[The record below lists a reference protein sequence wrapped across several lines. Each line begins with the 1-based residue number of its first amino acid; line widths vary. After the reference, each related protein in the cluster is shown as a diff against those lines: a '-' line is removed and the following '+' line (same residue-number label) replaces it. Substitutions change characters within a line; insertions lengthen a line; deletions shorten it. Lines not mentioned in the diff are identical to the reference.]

1 MSNSQGSGPFV
12 AAKSTTS
19 SPVSAPPAQAPATAS
34 SGNDPQRRSG
44 GGGTAFGSNLSSR
57 NNLASPRSGQA
68 GRSNHRNRR
77 KPGATASEETVA
89 ESQLT
94 MGTRNRRKGT
104 SITHLMR
111 WNVSTAASRSSDS
124 YHWHD
129 NRRYPTFGMGSG
141 YHQVDKARLLPLIR
155 DRLTSWKSYVNA
167 NYRFIVHPGGDFR
180 AQVINPD
187 DPLPWNLVLQVLASA
202 KTQQPTC
209 PICLSAP
216 VAPRMSKCGHIFCL
230 PCLIRYMASVDD
242 VKCPP
247 ERRPKYKKCVICM
260 DSVYLVES
268 RPVRFFAGQENTA
281 PREGEDIVLRL
292 VMKRMGSILAL
303 PKDGAHCPTRVEEI
317 PWHFAAEVMDYARI
331 MKGTEAYMIDQYARE
346 VEDLKIM
353 QQEDEAMFGEDGEWA
368 KKAVTSIELQIEAI
382 KGMGNPRGYPSDT
395 SADIPEAEV
404 ESERKKEKR
413 PEIKFNESEE
423 DVPLMYHVSHEA
435 RSGHSSTS
443 ISRSQTPSQNKPEVA
458 VSVPASE
465 SAPTAKLH
473 PQDGE
478 LSASQVDA
486 RDVIRRGNGGSARGD
501 APYYFYQALPHY
513 YLSTLDIK
521 ILRAAFGSYS
531 DLPSTILPR
540 VENVITG
547 CSVDDDFRK
556 RARYLAHLPY
566 GCEIAFLECD
576 WTDIVPAGVLEAFS
590 AEIDQRRK
598 RKLEKDSREERARI
612 KAESRH
618 EENHWALAKH
628 RRESLVDDYEQG
640 LPAAV
645 ATQSIDEAGPE
656 GGESSPAMAA
666 TSPPV
671 GNDIPNGEE
680 PSVAGPVSPSTS
692 SARGRTVWG
701 TPLVHVPSETGPAT
715 SMPASDNNN
724 GWLPDWERDLILRE
738 QVLVELE
745 SAGSVGGGS
754 GRAPGQGKGAQ
765 GGKKK
770 KFKKVT
776 LMTNGGKRGA

>member
-1 MSNSQGSGPFV
+1 MSNSQSSGPFV

-19 SPVSAPPAQAPATAS
+19 SAVSAPPAQAPATVS

-44 GGGTAFGSNLSSR
+44 GGGTTFGSNLSSR

-77 KPGATASEETVA
+77 KPSATASEEIVA
-89 ESQLT
+89 ESQVT

-111 WNVSTAASRSSDS
+111 WNVSTAASQSSDS

-129 NRRYPTFGMGSG
+129 SRRYPTYGMGSG
-141 YHQVDKARLLPLIR
+141 YHEVDKAR
-155 DRLTSWKSYVNA
+155 YVNA

-209 PICLSAP
+209 PICLSTP

-230 PCLIRYMASVDD
+230 PCLIRYMASVEDA
-242 VKCPP
+242 KSPS

-268 RPVRFFAGQENTA
+268 RPVRFFAGQENAA
-281 PREGEDIVLRL
+281 PREGEDVILRL

-346 VEDLKIM
+346 VGDLKIM

-368 KKAVTSIELQIEAI
+368 KKAVASIELQIEAI
-382 KGMGNPRGYPSDT
+382 KGMGNPRGYPSDI
-395 SADIPEAEV
+395 SADLSEAEV
-404 ESERKKEKR
+404 ESERKKEKK
-413 PEIKFNESEE
+413 PEIKFNENEG
-423 DVPLMYHVSHEA
+423 DAPLMYHVSHEA
-435 RSGHSSTS
+435 HSGYSSTS
-443 ISRSQTPSQNKPEVA
+443 ISRSQTPSQNRPEAA
-458 VSVPASE
+458 VLAPAPE
-465 SAPTAKLH
+465 SAPTVKLQ
-473 PQDGE
+473 PQGRE
-478 LSASQVDA
+478 LSASQADA
-486 RDVIRRGNGGSARGD
+486 RDVIRCGNGSSARGD

-547 CSVDDDFRK
+547 YSVDDDLRK

-566 GCEIAFLECD
+566 GCGVAFLECD
-576 WTDIVPAGVLEAFS
+576 WTDIVPAEVLEAFG

-618 EENHWALAKH
+618 EENHWALANH
-628 RRESLVDDYEQG
+628 RKESLADGYEQG
-640 LPAAV
+640 LPTIV
-645 ATQSIDEAGPE
+645 ATQSINGAEPDGGGP
-656 GGESSPAMAA
+656 SSAMAA
-666 TSPPV
+666 APPSP
-671 GNDIPNGEE
+671 GNDFPNGEE
-680 PSVAGPVSPSTS
+680 PSPAGLASPSAD

-701 TPLVHVPSETGPAT
+701 TPLVHLLGETGPAIPI
-715 SMPASDNNN
+715 PASDDNS
-724 GWLPDWERDLILRE
+724 GWLPDWERDLMLRE
-738 QVLVELE
+738 RVPVGLE
-745 SAGSVGGGS
+745 SAGGVGGRS
-754 GRAPGQGKGAQ
+754 GRAPSQGKGTQ